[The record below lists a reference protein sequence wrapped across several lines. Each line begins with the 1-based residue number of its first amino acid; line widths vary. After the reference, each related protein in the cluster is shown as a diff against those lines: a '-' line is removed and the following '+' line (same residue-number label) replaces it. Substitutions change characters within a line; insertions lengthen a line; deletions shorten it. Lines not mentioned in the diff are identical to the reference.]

1 MHALAQGP
9 HTPPA
14 PCDCNPCGPWQT
26 ALFQD
31 ALGDISRCP
40 SLLSAGIMNL
50 AMGVWELNLLP
61 PLAVLSCH
69 LWSQTWKG
77 CSHCKRACDHH
88 LRGRGKLPLQHC
100 LPILPLGSFLP
111 EYSFVVNERGVEG
124 RRLENKHLWPIFM
137 FYVLC
142 FLFPEQFWFSHSGHD
157 MTTSPIGWS
166 SLLGVHVCLWLTY
179 NNLNCSPGS
188 WCINCKV
195 PSWQWISNSIL
206 SLVFFIWEVWPVKP
220 VQICKLS

>member
-1 MHALAQGP
+1 
-9 HTPPA
+9 
-14 PCDCNPCGPWQT
+14 
-26 ALFQD
+26 
-31 ALGDISRCP
+31 
-40 SLLSAGIMNL
+40 MNL

-88 LRGRGKLPLQHC
+88 LRGWGKLPLQHC
-100 LPILPLGSFLP
+100 LPTLPLGSFLP
-111 EYSFVVNERGVEG
+111 EYSCAPQKPLWWMKGVWRGG
-124 RRLENKHLWPIFM
+124 GWKTNIYGPS
-137 FYVLC
+137 LC
-142 FLFPEQFWFSHSGHD
+142 FMFPEQFWFSHSGHE
-157 MTTSPIGWS
+157 MMTSPLGWS
-166 SLLGVHVCLWLTY
+166 SLLGVHVCLPLTY

-195 PSWQWISNSIL
+195 LSWQWISNSIL